1 MTWICIECLVFL
13 GEKGTFKREELGCVL
28 EWPFGKVSKCCTFFP
43 LVLGKKIVF
52 LKSYSGGKPQFPP
65 TCWYRILIFAL
76 GKRQL
81 VTLLPNQHLQC
92 VVDGKPQEHH
102 FFFFFSLTS
111 AMFNF

>member
-1 MTWICIECLVFL
+1 MFGFPR
-13 GEKGTFKREELGCVL
+13 GERDLQEGRIRLCVGVAVWQSEQVL
-28 EWPFGKVSKCCTFFP
+28 HFFFP

-52 LKSYSGGKPQFPP
+52 LKSYSGGKPQFSP

-76 GKRQL
+76 GKRRL
-81 VTLLPNQHLQC
+81 VILLPNQHLQC
-92 VVDGKPQEHH
+92 VVDGNPQEHH